1 MLKLR
6 LGFSKGSV
14 GSGGLVRK
22 GGGGKVFRVGSE
34 VVGRSLGFGLGREEF
49 SFSVG
54 GVRYFLS
61 LIVFFF

>member
-22 GGGGKVFRVGSE
+22 GGGGKVFRVG
-34 VVGRSLGFGLGREEF
+34 LGFGLGREEF